1 MALLGSWTIIKILV
15 IVFLIS
21 ESELLQNSV
30 KEALKEEHVLE
41 NLRLLRVWETLP
53 NKFWDQP
60 DQESLQERQDT
71 VC

>member
-1 MALLGSWTIIKILV
+1 MALLGSWTIIKFLV